1 MTETHSAL
9 QDLVA
14 LLDLE
19 NAAPDL
25 YRGVSPSDRWQRVFG
40 GQVLG
45 QALVAATRTI
55 EGRYCHSL
63 HAYFLRP
70 GDPKTPILYRVERSH
85 DGNSF
90 ASRRVTAL
98 QNERQI
104 FIMDASFQIHE
115 EGIEHQL
122 AMPDVKPPEE
132 FRSEREWRL
141 EFADAIPPELQ
152 EYFLKERP
160 IEIRPLLIGPH

>member
-1 MTETHSAL
+1 MNEAL
-9 QDLVA
+9 KELLD

-19 NAAPDL
+19 QIELDIF
-25 YRGVSPSDRWQRVFG
+25 RGRSPEERIQRVFG
-40 GQVLG
+40 GQVAA
-45 QALVAATRTI
+45 QALVAAGRTVPAD
-55 EGRYCHSL
+55 RTVHSL